1 MAFAGRI
8 DGFSLARK
16 MLYNHCDFRPG
27 VNDAMRKQQSGFT
40 LVEIAIVLVIIGL
53 LLGGVLKGQE
63 LINSAKV
70 KNMIGDLRAVS
81 SMVYAYQDRFKAL
94 PGDQTAA
101 QLVLAFGAGVAT
113 PCAPAAAATPCDNNN
128 GRIDG
133 TWDAGGAGG
142 TGVVTDETSV
152 FWQHVRLANLTTGP
166 TATADANYRPRNADG
181 GFIGIESGISSATGL
196 PTPYIANMRGSLFVC
211 SAGILGRYAK
221 QIDTT
226 MDDGNTATGSVQ
238 VVANGAVRGTAATAT
253 AAINDGQQYTV
264 CLAN

>member
-94 PGDQTAA
+94 PGDQNVA
-101 QLVLAFGAGVAT
+101 QLGQAFGAAV
-113 PCAPAAAATPCDNNN
+113 AAANSA
-128 GRIDG
+128 RAS
-133 TWDAGGAGG
+133 TWPSRSNAPGAG
-142 TGVVTDETSV
+142 TS
-152 FWQHVRLANLTTGP
+152 T
-166 TATADANYRPRNADG
+166 
-181 GFIGIESGISSATGL
+181 S
-196 PTPYIANMRGSLFVC
+196 
-211 SAGILGRYAK
+211 
-221 QIDTT
+221 
-226 MDDGNTATGSVQ
+226 
-238 VVANGAVRGTAATAT
+238 
-253 AAINDGQQYTV
+253 
-264 CLAN
+264 